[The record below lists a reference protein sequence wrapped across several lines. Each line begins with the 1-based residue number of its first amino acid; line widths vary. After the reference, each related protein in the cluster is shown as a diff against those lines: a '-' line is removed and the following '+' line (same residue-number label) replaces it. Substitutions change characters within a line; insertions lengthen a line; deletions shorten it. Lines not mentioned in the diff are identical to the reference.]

1 MILST
6 LCYIEKD
13 NKYLM
18 LHRTK
23 KKNDISKDKWLGI
36 GGKFEEG
43 ESPEECI
50 VREVMEETGLK
61 LNSYQLRTIV
71 TYVSTNWETEY
82 MYVFTSNDF
91 TGNLIECN
99 EGDLQWIDKKE
110 VTKLNTWKEYWFN
123 KDIDRAVALF
133 NKTTFYQET
142 PFMKPYTT
150 IEEINQEWQHVKNE
164 NIEKIEIK
172 LLAIDGYTV
181 IAEWILKQ
189 NDEEFDGIYE
199 IKFNENLE
207 CVYFKSWEMIK

>member
-23 KKNDISKDKWLGI
+23 KKNDINKDKWLGI

-43 ESPEECI
+43 ESPEGCI

-91 TGNLIECN
+91 TGDLIECN
-99 EGDLQWIDKKE
+99 EGDLQWIDKRE
-110 VTKLNTWKEYWFN
+110 VTKLNTWEGDKIFVEKLQNDSGFFTVKFEYDGDKLVKYNLKEY
-123 KDIDRAVALF
+123 
-133 NKTTFYQET
+133 
-142 PFMKPYTT
+142 
-150 IEEINQEWQHVKNE
+150 
-164 NIEKIEIK
+164 
-172 LLAIDGYTV
+172 
-181 IAEWILKQ
+181 
-189 NDEEFDGIYE
+189 
-199 IKFNENLE
+199 
-207 CVYFKSWEMIK
+207 

>member
-23 KKNDISKDKWLGI
+23 KKNDINKDKWLGI

-71 TYVSTNWETEY
+71 TYVSTNW
-82 MYVFTSNDF
+82 
-91 TGNLIECN
+91 
-99 EGDLQWIDKKE
+99 
-110 VTKLNTWKEYWFN
+110 
-123 KDIDRAVALF
+123 
-133 NKTTFYQET
+133 
-142 PFMKPYTT
+142 
-150 IEEINQEWQHVKNE
+150 
-164 NIEKIEIK
+164 
-172 LLAIDGYTV
+172 
-181 IAEWILKQ
+181 
-189 NDEEFDGIYE
+189 
-199 IKFNENLE
+199 
-207 CVYFKSWEMIK
+207 